1 VNTQSQSILLVEDHK
16 ELAQTVGDYLE
27 AGGYIVDYAADGL
40 TAMHL
45 AVTESYDAI
54 VLDIMLPGL
63 DGMEVCRR
71 IRQDAHVSTPVI
83 MLTARDQLTDKLDGF
98 GVGADD
104 YLVKPFDLPELEAR
118 IEAVVRRARGLA
130 VEYTIDDLILNAETM
145 LVSRAGKELKL
156 TKRLFDILR
165 VLMRESPK
173 VVTRE
178 QLERE
183 LWGDEPPD
191 SDSLRSHLYNLRQI
205 VDKPFDMPLIET
217 MTGRGYCVKSR
228 SAVDR

>member
-1 VNTQSQSILLVEDHK
+1 
-16 ELAQTVGDYLE
+16 
-27 AGGYIVDYAADGL
+27 
-40 TAMHL
+40 
-45 AVTESYDAI
+45 
-54 VLDIMLPGL
+54 
-63 DGMEVCRR
+63 
-71 IRQDAHVSTPVI
+71 

-183 LWGDEPPD
+183 LGGDEPPD

-205 VDKPFDMPLIET
+205 VDKPFDIPLIET
-217 MTGRGYCVKSR
+217 
-228 SAVDR
+228 

>member
-1 VNTQSQSILLVEDHK
+1 
-16 ELAQTVGDYLE
+16 
-27 AGGYIVDYAADGL
+27 
-40 TAMHL
+40 MHL
-45 AVTESYDAI
+45 AVTETYDAI

-205 VDKPFDMPLIET
+205 VDKPFDIPLIET
-217 MTGRGYCVKSR
+217 LTGRGYCVKSR

>member
-1 VNTQSQSILLVEDHK
+1 
-16 ELAQTVGDYLE
+16 
-27 AGGYIVDYAADGL
+27 
-40 TAMHL
+40 
-45 AVTESYDAI
+45 
-54 VLDIMLPGL
+54 
-63 DGMEVCRR
+63 MEVCRR

-205 VDKPFDMPLIET
+205 VDKPFDIPLIET